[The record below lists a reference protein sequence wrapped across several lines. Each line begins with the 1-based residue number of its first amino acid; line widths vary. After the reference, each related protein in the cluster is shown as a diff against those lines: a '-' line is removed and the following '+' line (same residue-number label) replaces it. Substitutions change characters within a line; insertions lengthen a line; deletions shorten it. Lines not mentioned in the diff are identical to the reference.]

1 MKKSVFG
8 LFLFFVIPTI
18 VPAQESNQLYVGVT
32 GGFVMP
38 GNLYETWVNS
48 KKSQTA
54 DLIHLMNNGFL
65 AGVKIGYTPRQ
76 LGNILAMEL
85 EYNYEKTRV
94 DRITTGG
101 FVADTNTIPAF
112 SKEAED
118 SYASFNSIFLN
129 LIARYPEGIAHP
141 WIGIG
146 PGFSF
151 STISFNEPTLIGPFG
166 FVEVSEGT
174 SFSYQL
180 LFGSDFDI
188 TSSLSLGAG
197 YKYFSVKP
205 KMTWE
210 NGTYSDYKYSSH
222 NFFIGLK
229 FHF

>member
-1 MKKSVFG
+1 MKKVIIG
-8 LFLFFVIPTI
+8 LFVIILLPITGLTQGSKQFYAGI
-18 VPAQESNQLYVGVT
+18 T

-38 GNLYETWVNS
+38 RNLYETWVNS

-65 AGVKIGYTPRQ
+65 AGIKIGYTPRQ
-76 LGNILAMEL
+76 LGKILALEL
-85 EYNYEKTRV
+85 EYNYEKANV

-129 LIARYPEGIAHP
+129 IIARYPKGIAHP

-146 PGFSF
+146 PGLSF

-166 FVEVSEGT
+166 FVEKSEAT

-180 LFGSDFDI
+180 SFGSDFEI
-188 TSSLSLGAG
+188 TPSLSLGAG
-197 YKYFSVKP
+197 YKYFSAKP
-205 KMTWE
+205 KMTWA

-222 NFFIGLK
+222 NFFIDLK